1 MGRYG
6 LLFLGSE
13 KEEMITLI
21 AKRMELPRE
30 LVEAEFD
37 KFIEILKTFQKEVE

>member
-1 MGRYG
+1 MLAGV
-6 LLFLGSE
+6 LFLGSE
-13 KEEMITLI
+13 KEEMISLI

-37 KFIEILKTFQKEVE
+37 KMINELKKFKKVD